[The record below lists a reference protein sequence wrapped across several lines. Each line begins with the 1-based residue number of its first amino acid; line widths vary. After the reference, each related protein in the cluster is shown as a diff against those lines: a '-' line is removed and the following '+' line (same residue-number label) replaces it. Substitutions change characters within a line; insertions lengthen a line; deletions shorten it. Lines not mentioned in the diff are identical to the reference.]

1 MLLKRKTSAETLK
14 LQEKYGV
21 PYLVF
26 PSLENTGLVR
36 HAFSTRLGGCSTGDL
51 ATMNLS
57 STRGDDPEN
66 VKENFQRFGAA
77 VGFDPKDLVL
87 SLQTHTTNVRL
98 VTEEDHQCTWS
109 CAGDFLCRLRASLF
123 CGSGASCH
131 RIVSFRLERNGEP
144 HGRSDSAAD
153 ERRVWHKAF

>member
-98 VTEEDHQCTWS
+98 VTEEDRGKGFTRPRDYKDVGWDYHQCTWS
-109 CAGDFLCRLRASLF
+109 CAWRLSMQTACLSILWIR
-123 CGSGASCH
+123 C
-131 RIVSFRLERNGEP
+131 IVPSDCLIPAGEER
-144 HGRSDSAAD
+144 
-153 ERRVWHKAF
+153 